1 MTLVCTRTVEIARDC
16 FDEPRTLD
24 CNRTIQTEILHR
36 RTRDVGLLKR
46 RSNFRWFHKSILIEA
61 EESEKD
67 IEAISITNDINE
79 MSSGAA
85 ASGPRGDA
93 RRER

>member
-1 MTLVCTRTVEIARDC
+1 
-16 FDEPRTLD
+16 
-24 CNRTIQTEILHR
+24 
-36 RTRDVGLLKR
+36 LLKR

-85 ASGPRGDA
+85 ASGGGGDGRPA
-93 RRER
+93 R